1 VRTKKFYTNISF
13 RIPAWYLCC
22 HCYHCLAELLYK
34 NFLILLLI
42 LTRRILW
49 PWTMSWNTTTSKA
62 WTLGFRLKLHVPY
75 RYSFRR
81 NTWQWQV
88 SFTLSFLIS
97 MLPNHK
103 VPTVFSKGPS
113 SGQIRSA
120 WERYHTTVY
129 FFSQLYVQHVW
140 SLLYAVFNTSVS
152 ADAGIEP
159 GTFACTRWH
168 FCCHLKI
175 YVVKYR

>member
-1 VRTKKFYTNISF
+1 MRTKKFYTNISF

-49 PWTMSWNTTTSKA
+49 PWTMSWNTTTSKE
-62 WTLGFRLKLHVPY
+62 WTLGFRLKLNVPY

-103 VPTVFSKGPS
+103 VPTVFSKGTF
-113 SGQIRSA
+113 GQIRSA

-129 FFSQLYVQHVW
+129 PISFLSYMYSTFGLYYMLFSIPLCLRMLGLNPV
-140 SLLYAVFNTSVS
+140 LLRVRVDIFVA
-152 ADAGIEP
+152 I
-159 GTFACTRWH
+159 
-168 FCCHLKI
+168 
-175 YVVKYR
+175 

>member
-62 WTLGFRLKLHVPY
+62 WTLGFRLKLNVPY

-81 NTWQWQV
+81 NTLQWQV

-120 WERYHTTVY
+120 WERYHTNFIPYISFLSYMYSTFGLY
-129 FFSQLYVQHVW
+129 YMLFSIPLCLRMLGLNPV
-140 SLLYAVFNTSVS
+140 LLRVRVDIFVA
-152 ADAGIEP
+152 I
-159 GTFACTRWH
+159 
-168 FCCHLKI
+168 
-175 YVVKYR
+175 